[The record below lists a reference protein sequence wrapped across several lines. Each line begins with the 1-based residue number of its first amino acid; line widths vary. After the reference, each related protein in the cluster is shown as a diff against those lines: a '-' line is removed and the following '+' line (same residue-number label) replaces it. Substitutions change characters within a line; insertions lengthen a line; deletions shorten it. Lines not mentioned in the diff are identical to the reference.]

1 MFKEAL
7 KLNPTSAIAMVE
19 YANGLVMLEGDKRMK
34 EAEKLYAEA
43 AACDADRRDGAARR
57 GDGQGR
63 TGGLSAGRAIMWMA
77 FVLTSLVLA
86 VTPGPGVLYIVTRTL
101 AQGRAAGLASV
112 AGVALGN
119 LGNALAASLG
129 LAALFALS
137 SLAFAVVKW
146 AGAAYLVWL
155 GVRALRQAPAA
166 AGVAAPAFAPPRLV
180 RIARDG
186 FVVALLNPKTALFFA
201 AFLPQFLPDASAASV
216 ARTAMLG
223 TLFVAVAAVTD
234 SGYVLLAGAAARALA
249 GRVARRTEALGRYAA
264 AATYIGLGLYTA
276 TTTSAPA
283 QTR

>member
-1 MFKEAL
+1 M
-7 KLNPTSAIAMVE
+7 
-19 YANGLVMLEGDKRMK
+19 
-34 EAEKLYAEA
+34 
-43 AACDADRRDGAARR
+43 
-57 GDGQGR
+57 
-63 TGGLSAGRAIMWMA
+63 MWMA
-77 FVLTSLVLA
+77 FVFASLVLA

-155 GVRALRQAPAA
+155 GVRALWQPTTSVAA
-166 AGVAAPAFAPPRLV
+166 AAPAFEPPRLA
-180 RIARDG
+180 RITRDG

-216 ARTAMLG
+216 SRTALLG
-223 TLFVAVAAVTD
+223 ALFVAMAALTD
-234 SGYVLLAGAAARALA
+234 SGYVLLAGAAARALG
-249 GRVARRTEALGRYAA
+249 GRVARRTKALGRYAA

-283 QTR
+283 QPR